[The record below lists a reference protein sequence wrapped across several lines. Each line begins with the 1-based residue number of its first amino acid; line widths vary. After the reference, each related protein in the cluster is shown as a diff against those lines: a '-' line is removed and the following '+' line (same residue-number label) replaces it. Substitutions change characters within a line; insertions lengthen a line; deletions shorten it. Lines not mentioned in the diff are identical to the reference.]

1 MIKPVII
8 NMKAMAILPPFL
20 PIDEIKAG
28 VRQILPDMDI
38 RTDTDFEKSEAD
50 VLVVTTFTRVDS
62 EILDKFPSLKFIQV
76 ASTGYDN
83 VDLSAVKER
92 RVALSNI
99 PVANKESVAEHVIAM
114 TLSLLK
120 DMRFLDNEL
129 RNGNWPMI
137 TGSRELKGKTFG
149 IVGMGAI
156 GVRLAERLLPFEV
169 GMVYNDMRRLPEEKE
184 QNLGLTYLPLDKLLQ
199 VSDVISIHVPLT
211 ADTDRMFSSA
221 TFGKMKD
228 GAILINTSRGE
239 VVDEKALIEAVKNKG
254 LKAGLDVFMTEP
266 PDFSSELFK
275 LDSVIF
281 SPHIAGVT
289 MESQQR
295 FITETISNVLRYAQG
310 IDPLYRVEL

>member
-1 MIKPVII
+1 
-8 NMKAMAILPPFL
+8 MKAMAILPAFL
-20 PIDEIKAG
+20 PIDDIKASTG
-28 VRQILPDMDI
+28 QVLPDLEVC
-38 RTDTDFEKSEAD
+38 TDTDFERSEAD

-62 EILDKFPSLKFIQV
+62 ELLGKFPSLKFLQV

-83 VDLSAVKER
+83 VDLDAVR
-92 RVALSNI
+92 NQGVMLSNI

-114 TLSLLK
+114 VLSLLK

-156 GVRLAERLLPFEV
+156 GIRLAERLLPFEV
-169 GMVYNDMRRLPEEKE
+169 GMVYHDVRRLPEERE
-184 QNLGLTYLPLDKLLQ
+184 QNLGLTYLPFERLLE

-211 ADTDRMFSSA
+211 KETERMFSSSA
-221 TFGKMKD
+221 FGKMKD

-239 VVDEKALIEAVKNKG
+239 VVDEQALIAAVKGKG
-254 LKAGLDVFMTEP
+254 IRAGLDVFPAEP
-266 PDFSSELFK
+266 PDFSSELFR
-275 LDSVIF
+275 LDNVIF

-289 MESQQR
+289 VESQQR
-295 FITETISNVLRYAQG
+295 FITETVSNVLRYAQG
-310 IDPLYRVEL
+310 VDPLYRVQL

>member
-1 MIKPVII
+1 
-8 NMKAMAILPPFL
+8 MKAMAILPAFL
-20 PIDEIKAG
+20 PIDDIKASTG
-28 VRQILPDMDI
+28 QVLPDLEV
-38 RTDTDFEKSEAD
+38 RTDTDFERSEAD

-62 EILDKFPSLKFIQV
+62 ELLGKFPSLKFLQV

-83 VDLSAVKER
+83 VDLDAVR
-92 RVALSNI
+92 NQGVMLSNI

-114 TLSLLK
+114 VLSLLK

-156 GVRLAERLLPFEV
+156 GIRLAERLLPFEV
-169 GMVYNDMRRLPEEKE
+169 GMVYHDVRRLPEERE
-184 QNLGLTYLPLDKLLQ
+184 QNLGLTYLPFERLLE

-211 ADTDRMFSSA
+211 KETERMFSSSA
-221 TFGKMKD
+221 FGKMKD

-239 VVDEKALIEAVKNKG
+239 VVDEQALIAAVKGKG
-254 LKAGLDVFMTEP
+254 IRAGLDVFPAEP
-266 PDFSSELFK
+266 PDFSSELFR
-275 LDSVIF
+275 LDNVIF

-289 MESQQR
+289 VESQQR
-295 FITETISNVLRYAQG
+295 FITETVSNVLRYAQG
-310 IDPLYRVEL
+310 VDPLYRVQL

>member
-1 MIKPVII
+1 
-8 NMKAMAILPPFL
+8 MKAMAILPAFL
-20 PIDEIKAG
+20 PIDEIKASTG
-28 VRQILPDMDI
+28 QILPDLDV
-38 RTDTDFEKSEAD
+38 RTDTDFDRSEAD

-62 EILDKFPSLKFIQV
+62 ELLEKFPTLKFLQV

-83 VDLSAVKER
+83 VDLNAVRNKG
-92 RVALSNI
+92 VMLSNI

-114 TLSLLK
+114 VLSLLK

-156 GVRLAERLLPFEV
+156 GIRLAERLLPFEV
-169 GMVYNDMRRLPEEKE
+169 AIVYHDVRRLPEERE
-184 QNLGLTYLPLDKLLQ
+184 QNLGLTFLPFERLLE
-199 VSDVISIHVPLT
+199 VSDIISIHVPLT
-211 ADTDRMFSSA
+211 RETDNMFSSSE
-221 TFGKMKD
+221 FGKMKD

-239 VVDEKALIEAVKNKG
+239 VVDEQALIGAVKGKG
-254 LKAGLDVFMTEP
+254 IRAGLDVFPAEP

-275 LDSVIF
+275 LDNVIF

-289 MESQQR
+289 LESQQR
-295 FITETISNVLRYAQG
+295 FITETVSNVLRYAQG
-310 IDPLYRVEL
+310 VDPLYRVQL

>member
-1 MIKPVII
+1 
-8 NMKAMAILPPFL
+8 MKAMAILPAFL
-20 PIDEIKAG
+20 PIDDIKASTG
-28 VRQILPDMDI
+28 QVLPDLEV
-38 RTDTDFEKSEAD
+38 RTDTDFERSEAD

-62 EILDKFPSLKFIQV
+62 ELLGKFPSLKFLQV

-83 VDLSAVKER
+83 VDLDAVR
-92 RVALSNI
+92 DRGVMLSNI

-114 TLSLLK
+114 ALSLLK

-156 GVRLAERLLPFEV
+156 GIRLAERLLPFEV
-169 GMVYNDMRRLPEEKE
+169 GMVYHDVRRLPEERE
-184 QNLGLTYLPLDKLLQ
+184 QNLGLTYLPFERLLE

-211 ADTDRMFSSA
+211 KETERMFSSSA
-221 TFGKMKD
+221 FGKMKD

-239 VVDEKALIEAVKNKG
+239 VVDEQALIAAVKGKG
-254 LKAGLDVFMTEP
+254 IRAGLDVFPAEP
-266 PDFSSELFK
+266 PDFSSELFR
-275 LDSVIF
+275 LDNVIF

-289 MESQQR
+289 VESQQR
-295 FITETISNVLRYAQG
+295 FITETVSNVLRYAQG
-310 IDPLYRVEL
+310 VDPLYRVQL